1 MDMDGLVQKYID
13 AWNRFDVPGLLD
25 LMHPGAAYY
34 DAFWAETCIG
44 RDLALYF
51 RDAMK
56 EEPFWYERVG
66 DTIPTENG
74 VTFRYSAH
82 LLSGSTVGAPV
93 HVGAEILNVR
103 NGKILTVTDIYCS
116 SEESQLK
123 EVAELATRRHGL
135 PRHVNSGL
143 GALKKARIKAS
154 LSVSLEEYKDYL
166 DPNITM
172 SQLAEKIGCKLDQ
185 LTVVIEKE
193 YGTSAEEFLDTQ
205 RIKYSRA
212 LLEVTPDD
220 SDALERVAMS
230 SGFQSVT
237 QFSKKFAEIVG
248 VTPKDYCHRQLRK
261 QPGRDKSSLN

>member
-1 MDMDGLVQKYID
+1 MDGLVEKYID
-13 AWNRFDVPGLLD
+13 AWNRLDVPGLLD

-34 DAFWAETCIG
+34 DAFWAETCLG

-51 RDAMK
+51 QDAMK
-56 EEPFWYERVG
+56 EEPFWYERIG
-66 DTIPTENG
+66 DTIRTENG

-82 LLSGSTVGAPV
+82 LLSGSTVGEPV

-116 SEESQLK
+116 SDESQLE
-123 EVAELATRRHGL
+123 EVAKLATHRHGL

-143 GALKKARIKAS
+143 GALKMARIRAN
-154 LSVSLEEYKDYL
+154 LSVSLEEDKAYL
-166 DPNITM
+166 DPDITM

-185 LTVVIEKE
+185 LAIVIEKE
-193 YGTSAEEFLDTQ
+193 FGTSAGEFLDTQ
-205 RIKYSRA
+205 RVEYSRE
-212 LLEVTPDD
+212 LLQVIPDD

-237 QFSKKFAEIVG
+237 EFSKKFAEIVG
-248 VTPKDYCHRQLRK
+248 VTPKDYCRR
-261 QPGRDKSSLN
+261 